1 MDESSMYQ
9 DDSYLMDDS
18 VAINNLSPR
27 RCSPSRAELLAAANV
42 PLTNQDG
49 SAGTSHTARIL
60 TGVHLLQKKNALCD
74 VTLIAEGCRFSAHK
88 AILAASSPYFWNLFV
103 ESPDANCTIDYNKTP
118 AVTAEMRNSNSNEV
132 MISDVTS
139 RALLGVISFVYSSSV
154 TNMKMTVST
163 IAEILLAA
171 IKMQVMGLPQYCI
184 DHLRVNIDFENCID
198 VFVCGQKQDLESMI
212 DTAIQFMT
220 ESFGT
225 VTQTVSFLEL
235 TIDQLKALLK
245 NSQLKENL
253 GGNLA
258 IAVERWVEHDSL
270 ARDLHNDGLMR
281 LVPATP
287 RTPLRDVT
295 KNRVNGKSIEN
306 LHKTIALPK
315 YSQGAVLTP
324 KIIAMGGEDIQ
335 GVLSERSY
343 VFDPKTGQWDLF
355 ATMPIRRLDLCAVTH
370 DNHMYVV
377 GGQHSADSKA
387 TDSIGTIHRYNPR
400 FDSWEQLHPMQK
412 RRALF
417 TLDAVNDCLYAVGG
431 KNTQGSLA
439 SVECF
444 DPDKNAWDYVS
455 HLPLPVFGHA
465 GAVHDGKLYVTGGV
479 VSGRSFS
486 CALQCYDPIIDK
498 WSYYPPMTSKR
509 AFHVMR
515 QVGDKLYVIGGNS
528 YNENGK
534 RVDCSKVEC
543 YDLDTNQWQTLT
555 PMLQPVCFAAV
566 AAYKQYIYVIGGYN
580 GRKSKRH
587 ADVQRYNTRE
597 DEWSVASQLP
607 EPMMRLG
614 ACKLNLPASATG
626 PVMKVTRLN
635 THGSEGSQAGSG

>member
-1 MDESSMYQ
+1 
-9 DDSYLMDDS
+9 MDDS

-42 PLTNQDG
+42 PLTGQDG
-49 SAGTSHTARIL
+49 SAGTSHSSRIL

-103 ESPDANCTIDYNKTP
+103 EKDGNCTTDFNKTP
-118 AVTAEMRNSNSNEV
+118 AATLTQGIGTSEV
-132 MISDVTS
+132 ELPDVTS
-139 RALLGVISFVYSSSV
+139 RALLGILSYIYSSSV
-154 TNMKMTVST
+154 TNMKLTVST
-163 IAEILLAA
+163 VAEILRAA

-184 DHLRVNIDFENCID
+184 DHLRVNIDCENCVD
-198 VFVCGQKQDLESMI
+198 VFLCSQKTSLQAMEE
-212 DTAIQFMT
+212 TAVQFIT

-225 VTQTVSFLEL
+225 VTQTEGFLEL
-235 TIDQLKALLK
+235 TFDQLKVLLK
-245 NSQLKENL
+245 NHQLRENL
-253 GGNLA
+253 GGNLE
-258 IAVERWVEHDSL
+258 IAVQRWVEHDPL
-270 ARDLHNDGLMR
+270 VRDLKKDGLMT
-281 LVPATP
+281 LVPQTP

-295 KNRVNGKSIEN
+295 RSRLNGKGGN
-306 LHKTIALPK
+306 NMNKTINLPK
-315 YSQGAVLTP
+315 YSQNATLCP

-343 VFDPKTGQWDLF
+343 VFDPKTGRWEMF
-355 ATMPIRRLDLCAVTH
+355 ATMPIRRLDLSAVTL

-400 FDSWEQLHPMQK
+400 FDSWEQLHPMLK

-417 TLDAVNDCLYAVGG
+417 TLDSLNDSIYAVGG
-431 KNTQGSLA
+431 KNMQGSLA

-455 HLPLPVFGHA
+455 HLPLPLFGHA
-465 GAVHDGKLYVTGGV
+465 SAVYDGKLYITGGV

-486 CALQCYDPIIDK
+486 SALQCYDPFIDK
-498 WSYYPPMTSKR
+498 WSYYPPMGTKR
-509 AFHVMR
+509 AFHLMR
-515 QVGDKLYVIGGNS
+515 QVDGKLYVIGGNTYS
-528 YNENGK
+528 EQGK

-543 YDLDTNQWQTLT
+543 YDLETNQWQTLT
-555 PMLQPVCFAAV
+555 PMLQPVCFAA
-566 AAYKQYIYVIGGYN
+566 AATYKQYIYVIGGYN
-580 GRKSKRH
+580 GRRSERH

-607 EPMMRLG
+607 EPLIRLG
-614 ACKLNLPASATG
+614 ACTLNLPVSVTG
-626 PVMKVTRLN
+626 PTMQVTRLN
-635 THGSEGSQAGSG
+635 THRSEGSEGSR